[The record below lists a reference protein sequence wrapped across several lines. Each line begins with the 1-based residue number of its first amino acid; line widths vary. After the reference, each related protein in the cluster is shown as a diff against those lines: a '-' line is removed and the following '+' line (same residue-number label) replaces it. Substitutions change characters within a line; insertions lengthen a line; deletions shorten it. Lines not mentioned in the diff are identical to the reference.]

1 MKKLFLALIIL
12 FVSIPLS
19 AQQEANRPAQ
29 TPQANQPAPAQSK
42 QQPAQKTLEE
52 ERLNIVREDIKKEL
66 EQLRKLKKELED
78 LQKLFEQ
85 KVEQKDMEFLAQ
97 VAKIYESMQPEE
109 AARRLERLDDDT
121 AVAIIIALKPK
132 TAGRILAQIEESR
145 AATLSKKILAKTK
158 VRQEKTTAQ

>member
-1 MKKLFLALIIL
+1 MKKLVLTLIIL
-12 FVSIPLS
+12 FLSIPLS

-29 TPQANQPAPAQSK
+29 TPQANQPAQPK
-42 QQPAQKTLEE
+42 QQTAQKTLEE
-52 ERLNIVREDIKKEL
+52 ERLSIVREDIKKEL

-85 KVEQKDMEFLAQ
+85 RVEQKDMEFLAQ

-158 VRQEKTTAQ
+158 VKQEKTTPQ